1 MQYLITIIIIVL
13 DQLTKNYAIKNL
25 KGSSPIVIID
35 GIFELVYVENRGAAF
50 GILQDRRI
58 IFIIITLLVISFI
71 LIYAYKNSSQLT
83 IYSKISLAMLVGGA
97 AGNLIDRIRFGY
109 VVDFIKVDLFKSYSF
124 PVFNIADI
132 FIVISTIFLAYFI
145 MFDKYEIEVGE

>member
-1 MQYLITIIIIVL
+1 MPYFISIIIIIL
-13 DQLTKNYAIKNL
+13 DQLTKNYAINNL

-50 GILQDRRI
+50 GILQDKRI

-71 LIYAYKNSSQLT
+71 LIYAYKNSNQLT
-83 IYSKISLAMLVGGA
+83 IYSHISLAMLAGGA
-97 AGNLIDRIRFGY
+97 VGNLIDRIRFGY
-109 VVDFIKVDLFKSYSF
+109 VVDFIKVDLFRSYSF

-132 FIVISTIFLAYFI
+132 FIVISTILLAYFI
-145 MFDKYEIEVGE
+145 IFDKYEIKVGD